1 MCHVR
6 NKLKYKQLT
15 SLINSLLMFH
25 TKIFFMIHDE
35 TQSCVIAALPLF
47 LPPNIYGSKD
57 KKNQRGLQAYSIIQC
72 I

>member
-1 MCHVR
+1 
-6 NKLKYKQLT
+6 
-15 SLINSLLMFH
+15 MFH
-25 TKIFFMIHDE
+25 TKIFFIIHDE

-57 KKNQRGLQAYSIIQC
+57 KKNPRGLQAYSIIQC